1 MAMHGG
7 SVVWQ
12 HAPRDVCL
20 DVCLDVCEVHFTTV
34 LLVLLVPARPGA
46 VHITPATKLTSA
58 HAWSP
63 EEHWR
68 FTQYS
73 GTVSGMP
80 AANWAM
86 RAGPA

>member
-1 MAMHGG
+1 MRLDM
-7 SVVWQ
+7 
-12 HAPRDVCL
+12 CL
-20 DVCLDVCEVHFTTV
+20 DVCVVQHNSVTRGHGLGRLKTKS
-34 LLVLLVPARPGA
+34 
-46 VHITPATKLTSA
+46 ATKRTSA
-58 HAWSP
+58 QAWSP